1 MTTSSVLSI
10 IVPVYN
16 EEKVLKLFHQKLIE
30 VLQPLN
36 IAYEIIYINDGS
48 SDHTEAIILALQ
60 SQQSEIAYI
69 KFSRNFGKE
78 AAMTAGFKLCHGEA
92 AIMIDVDLQ
101 DSPTLIP
108 AMLKAW
114 RNGADVVNMK
124 RSIRR
129 GEPLW
134 KTVTA
139 NLFYDL
145 IGKIGDVAIPHN
157 VGDFR
162 LFSRRAIDAINQLP
176 ERGRFMKGLY
186 AWIGY
191 PQATIEY
198 VRNAR
203 AAGDTK
209 WPFLKLVRLAWQ
221 GVTAFSTMPLK
232 IATWLGLFSAGG
244 AFSYAL
250 YFILK
255 NLVSR
260 DEVQG
265 FPTLIVTILF
275 IGGVQLFCIGIL
287 GEYIALV
294 YSEVKQRPIYL
305 IETFSPAKSSVQP

>member
-48 SDHTEAIILALQ
+48 SDHTEAVILTLK
-60 SQQSEIAYI
+60 SQQPQIAYV
-69 KFSRNFGKE
+69 KFSRNFDKE
-78 AAMTAGFKLCHGEA
+78 AAMTAGFKLCRGEL

-101 DSPTLIP
+101 DPPTLIP
-108 AMLKAW
+108 AMIDGW

-134 KTVTA
+134 KKVTA

-198 VRNAR
+198 VRDAR

-209 WPFLKLVRLAWQ
+209 WPFLKLIKFAWQ

-232 IATWLGLFSAGG
+232 IATWLGLLSAGG

-260 DEVQG
+260 DVVQG
-265 FPTLIVTILF
+265 FPTLIITILF

-287 GEYIALV
+287 GEYIALI

-305 IETFSPAKSSVQP
+305 IETFSPATNAQP

>member
-48 SDHTEAIILALQ
+48 SDHTEAVILTLK
-60 SQQSEIAYI
+60 SQQPQIAYV

-78 AAMTAGFKLCHGEA
+78 AAMTAGFKLCRGEL

-101 DSPTLIP
+101 DPPTLIP
-108 AMLKAW
+108 AMIDGW

-134 KTVTA
+134 KKVTA

-198 VRNAR
+198 VRDAR

-209 WPFLKLVRLAWQ
+209 WPFLKLIKFAWQ

-232 IATWLGLFSAGG
+232 IATWLGLLSAGG

-260 DEVQG
+260 DVVQG
-265 FPTLIVTILF
+265 FPTLIITILF

-287 GEYIALV
+287 GEYIALI

-305 IETFSPAKSSVQP
+305 IETFSPATNAQP

>member
-1 MTTSSVLSI
+1 MTTSSFLSI

-16 EEKVLKLFHQKLIE
+16 EEKVLNLFHQKLID
-30 VLQPLN
+30 VLQSLN
-36 IAYEIIYINDGS
+36 ITYEIIYVNDGS
-48 SDHTEAIILALQ
+48 SDHTEAIILALK

-78 AAMTAGFKLCHGEA
+78 AAMTAGFKLCRGEA
-92 AIMIDVDLQ
+92 AIMIDADLQ
-101 DSPTLIP
+101 DSPTLVP
-108 AMLKAW
+108 AMLEAW
-114 RNGADVVNMK
+114 QNGADVVNMK
-124 RSIRR
+124 RSIRH

-176 ERGRFMKGLY
+176 ERGRFMKGLF

-203 AAGDTK
+203 AAGDSK
-209 WPFLKLVRLAWQ
+209 WPILKLVRLAWQ

-250 YFILK
+250 YFILI

-260 DEVQG
+260 DEVKG

-305 IETFSPAKSSVQP
+305 IETFSPAKLRIQP